1 MLELEQSAGEHV
13 HLPAALIY
21 AALLHNKIDLEEG
34 FSVFDQVSHAA
45 VCTATRPR

>member
-1 MLELEQSAGEHV
+1 MPELEPLGEQQ

-21 AALLHNKIDLEEG
+21 AALLHNKLGVEEG

-45 VCTATRPR
+45 GATQPQ